1 MNSTMGAV
9 MPEMLSVEE
18 ATQQLATLKA
28 RLERRYGSV
37 EAFRREAEAYRLD
50 ENEQALFDR
59 LSTLEYLLGA

>member
-1 MNSTMGAV
+1 MGAV

-18 ATQQLATLKA
+18 ATQQLATPKA
-28 RLERRYGSV
+28 KLERRYGSV

>member
-1 MNSTMGAV
+1 MMGAV